1 MNHAQLRKLLSK
13 PADLKNPSMLYGFIV
28 VLAAA
33 ITALAC
39 GWSYVTDHSVRF
51 NSFRN
56 GRGFYRL
63 PPLPIMFD
71 SKTGKEIAVIDE
83 QSLYKYNQE
92 LNEGSDSSAPP
103 ELTATDIWQNAQS
116 AVQTENL
123 PEAEKLLR
131 KFIEIT
137 NLPTFGE
144 EERQWQ
150 RNSAYDRLD
159 ALSALKQGSKIDSV
173 KSYLEARSIYDKGPT
188 QNSEALVSYTPTDKN
203 LQDNWDYLQ
212 AALLDSKQS
221 KEEALEAFQKHAAKY
236 SQSEKNEAVLYM
248 IGKLQMELSYSF
260 ENENCGIYG
269 KDQFGEQIENA
280 KIEPTEKC
288 RDEKWQKAL
297 EAFESLIK
305 KYPNGRYSND
315 ARGWLAFL
323 YKRGGERAKALAEYY
338 RLLGHPT
345 DWNVRVLAKKSL
357 QIIGHEYDD
366 ATLDELE
373 KLIVDDADTALA
385 YAYHRI
391 YNHAIDF
398 TYEEVCDW
406 CDTDDWERKREEEKR
421 VADSHKAGKHEL
433 NRIARFATAMMKRHT
448 HARVSGAFVVRVA
461 QGELELQKYPEA
473 LKLAKKALAMGV
485 TGETRAE
492 SLWIKG
498 SSEHRQK
505 NLKAARATFS
515 QLITEF
521 PKGRSTEGSRRL
533 LALTAEDQGDL
544 DTALEQ
550 YLALDY
556 EYDVAYFVD
565 VLLPTDRLAKFVA
578 KREYIP
584 QHNQLLYAL
593 GVRYMRDKRWNE
605 ARAALLRVQTK
616 HALPEYRAYNETETE
631 SFAKDPDWDWNG
643 SHHIKT
649 SWVMQ
654 DLKTI
659 EVLEHLEKA
668 VGTAQGDEAKAE
680 AMYQLASYLFEADD
694 LLFYNPA
701 VWKGQRYH
709 LLDDFANS
717 DRVRSSN
724 ETQTIFDH
732 SQSHEGLSRAIPIYL
747 EVVSRFPNTRA
758 AKDALFSAAV
768 AHERVSNLNP
778 YWRDIYAKDLFA
790 GPRDIDLSDVRSIYP
805 NYKMPRAEKGWE
817 PSTRTV
823 NGGPGWAPKPK
834 PMPKLTRTQNFE
846 RKFKRYF
853 GAVEGWVTPKLL
865 AVTNGYAFYVRRW
878 FDALFAAVGMLLASY
893 LILLGFHFRRY
904 LSAAIMRLIYPEAP
918 LELLPNSESRLEKV
932 IDE

>member
-1 MNHAQLRKLLSK
+1 MNRAQLRNLLSTTTARK
-13 PADLKNPSMLYGFIV
+13 RSVLLYSSIIM
-28 VLAAA
+28 LAAT

-51 NSFRN
+51 NSFRT

-83 QSLYKYNQE
+83 QSLYMYNQE
-92 LNEGSDSSAPP
+92 LNEGPDSSAPP

-123 PEAEKLLR
+123 TEAEKLFR

-137 NLPTFGE
+137 NLPTIGE
-144 EERQWQ
+144 EEQQWR

-159 ALSALKQGSKIDSV
+159 ALSALRQGSKIDSV
-173 KSYLEARSIYDKGPT
+173 KSYLEARSTYDKGPT
-188 QNSEALVSYTPTDKN
+188 QNSEALVSHTPTDRN

-212 AALLDSKQS
+212 AALLHSKQL
-221 KEEALEAFQKHAAKY
+221 KQETLEAFRKHAAKY
-236 SQSEKNEAVLYM
+236 PQSEKNEAVLYM
-248 IGKLQMELSYSF
+248 IAKLQMESSYSF

-269 KDQFGEQIENA
+269 KNQRGEAIENA

-288 RDEKWQKAL
+288 RDEQWQKAL
-297 EAFESLIK
+297 KSFESLIK
-305 KYPNGRYSND
+305 EYPNGRYVND

-345 DWNVRVLAKKSL
+345 DWNVRLQAKKSL

-373 KLIVDDADTALA
+373 KLIADDANTALA

-406 CDTDDWERKREEEKR
+406 CDDDWERKQEEEKR
-421 VADSHKAGKHEL
+421 VVDARKAGSHEL
-433 NRIARFATAMMKRHT
+433 SRVAKFAAAMFKRYP
-448 HARVSGAFVVRVA
+448 HARYSGAFVVRVA
-461 QGELELQKYPEA
+461 QAEMELQNYPEA
-473 LKLAKKALAMGV
+473 LKLVRKALAMGLA
-485 TGETRAE
+485 GEIRAE
-492 SLWIKG
+492 SLWIRG
-498 SSEHRQK
+498 SLEHRQS

-515 QLITEF
+515 QLIAEF
-521 PKGRSTEGSRRL
+521 PKGRLTEGARRL
-533 LALTAEDQGDL
+533 LALTAEDEDDL
-544 DTALEQ
+544 ETALEQ

-565 VLLPTDRLAKFVA
+565 VLLPTDRLAKFVT
-578 KREYIP
+578 KRENIP
-584 QHNQLLYAL
+584 RHNQLLYAL
-593 GVRYMRDKRWNE
+593 GVRYMRDRRWNE
-605 ARAALLRVQTK
+605 ARSVLLRVQTK
-616 HALPEYRAYNETETE
+616 HAQPEYRAYNEPETK

-659 EVLEHLEKA
+659 EILEYLEKA
-668 VGTAQGDEAKAE
+668 VDTAQGDEAKAE
-680 AMYQLASYLFEADD
+680 AMYQLASYQFEGDD

-709 LLDDFANS
+709 LLDDFVNS
-717 DRVRSSN
+717 DRVRYSN

-747 EVVSRFPNTRA
+747 EVVNKFPNTRA

-778 YWRDIYAKDLFA
+778 YWRDIYTKGLFA
-790 GPRDIDLSDVRSIYP
+790 GPKDVDLSDVRSLYP

-823 NGGPGWAPKPK
+823 NGGPGWEPKPK
-834 PMPKLTRTQNFE
+834 PLPKPTRTQNFE

-853 GAVEGWVTPKLL
+853 GMVEGWITPKFWAVTEGYTSYVREWLDALLTAVGTLL
-865 AVTNGYAFYVRRW
+865 AGYLV
-878 FDALFAAVGMLLASY
+878 LV
-893 LILLGFHFRRY
+893 GFHFRKS
-904 LSAAIMRLIYPEAP
+904 LSAAVIRLIYPEAP
-918 LELLPNSESRLEKV
+918 QELLPDSESRIEKV
-932 IDE
+932 IGD